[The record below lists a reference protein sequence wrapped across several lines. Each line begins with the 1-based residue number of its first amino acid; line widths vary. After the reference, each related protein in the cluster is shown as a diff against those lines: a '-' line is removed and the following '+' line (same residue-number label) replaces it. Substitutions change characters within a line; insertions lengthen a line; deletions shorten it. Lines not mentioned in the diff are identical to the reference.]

1 MKLIHTDHVFADGK
15 FLNWKV
21 TFVYL
26 QKLFLFIFFTWS
38 INIVLSKINTNE
50 NVTVT

>member
-26 QKLFLFIFFTWS
+26 QKLFCLFSLPGVLTWF
-38 INIVLSKINTNE
+38 
-50 NVTVT
+50 